1 MNISLFESKNEKL
14 TISNIINKNGLI
26 EINCKSGL
34 SYNKAYDKDFSGNSS
49 KER

>member
-1 MNISLFESKNEKL
+1 MNISPFESKNEKF
-14 TISNIINKNGLI
+14 TNSNMINKNGII

-34 SYNKAYDKDFSGNSS
+34 SYNKTYDRDFSGNSS